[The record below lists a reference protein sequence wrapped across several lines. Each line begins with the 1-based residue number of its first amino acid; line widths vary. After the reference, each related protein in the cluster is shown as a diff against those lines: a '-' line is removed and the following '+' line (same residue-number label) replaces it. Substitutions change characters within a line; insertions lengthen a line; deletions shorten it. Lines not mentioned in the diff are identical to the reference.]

1 MVELNFFLKDRNGL
15 AMVWEICLIFPLLW
29 NWIFQIFIL
38 STEPFAKTLQSLKTC
53 VLFDNELSKKLVSSL
68 ELPIKFDERF
78 KVMSVLF
85 FISNFNLLSCELD
98 SFTFKMIHW
107 VFSYWY
113 YFKPKRL
120 QYFHSSLLKN

>member
-1 MVELNFFLKDRNGL
+1 
-15 AMVWEICLIFPLLW
+15 MVWEICLIFPLLW
-29 NWIFQIFIL
+29 NWDFQIFIL
-38 STEPFAKTLQSLKTC
+38 AKEPFAKTLQSLETC
-53 VLFDNELSKKLVSSL
+53 VLFDNKLSKKLVSSL

-78 KVMSVLF
+78 KVTSVLF

-98 SFTFKMIHW
+98 SFTFKVIHW

-113 YFKPKRL
+113 YLKPKRL